1 MSEQT
6 LFSPAEA
13 ERIEQQARELVGKW
27 PEISVMP
34 EHLSV
39 VADYTSPYAR
49 KVSDRLRLILIA
61 SLVAL
66 TGYLAWKTSLLDP
79 YATLAYPHVA
89 GYATTTTEAIIL
101 AYLIPAGGLVILGT
115 VIILVVS
122 RVFSH
127 QRLHVAF
134 TPEAIHV
141 QRRFRGFDRYPRS
154 TRMTFEMRP
163 HERAKDEESW
173 EQREFRRNKTS
184 WTGRYYRKAFH
195 VALRLSGYRR
205 IDLADVYGERK
216 AEALHNALNFASDVI
231 QHLTRQPAQ
240 QTDTAQPSPQ
250 HRYGE
255 RPTV

>member
-6 LFSPAEA
+6 LFSPDEA
-13 ERIEQQARELVGKW
+13 NRLEGQARELVGKW

-34 EHLSV
+34 EQLSV

-49 KVSDRLRLILIA
+49 KVSDRLRLILITG
-61 SLVAL
+61 LVAL

-89 GYATTTTEAIIL
+89 GYAVTTTEAIIL
-101 AYLIPAGGLVILGT
+101 AYLVPSAFVVFIGVVIVLGLT
-115 VIILVVS
+115 WA
-122 RVFSH
+122 FSTR
-127 QRLHVAF
+127 RLHVVF

-141 QRRFRGFDRYPRS
+141 QRRFRRFDRYARS
-154 TRMTFEMRP
+154 TRMSFEMRP

-173 EQREFRRNKTS
+173 EHRELRRNKTS

-231 QHLTRQPAQ
+231 QHLPRQPVQ
-240 QTDTAQPSPQ
+240 QADTAQPSPQ
-250 HRYGE
+250 HGYGE
-255 RPTV
+255 RPAV